1 MTTIATGGWVPVADA
16 VVADLGWSGPLLE
29 ALATPG
35 VTDVV
40 VQSPG
45 EAWIDRGLGMERV
58 AVDLLGA
65 DAVRELAVRLAA
77 LGGRRLDDAAPIVDA
92 RLPDGSRLHAV
103 LPPVAFACAA
113 ISIRVVSPAPFALE
127 DLVASGMVPE
137 AAAPMLRG
145 LVRTRASFVVSGPTG
160 AGKTT
165 LLATLLGL
173 VDPAERVVLIE
184 ESGEVATRHPHVVR
198 LVERAANVEGA
209 GGVPLGALVRAS
221 VRMRPDRIVLG
232 EARGAEVREVMTAFN
247 TGHRGGMCTLHANS
261 AGDVMSRL
269 VALGALAGMSRDAVA
284 MHAGAAFD
292 AVLHLQRSEGGRRL
306 VALGAVTPE
315 GVRVVASASEDGW
328 RATDLRA
335 AAWAEAGAE

>member
-1 MTTIATGGWVPVADA
+1 MAE
-16 VVADLGWSGPLLE
+16 VVAEDLGWSGPLLE

-58 AVDLLGA
+58 AIDLPGA

-77 LGGRRLDDAAPIVDA
+77 LGGRRLDDAAPIADA

-103 LPPVAFACAA
+103 LPPVAFGCAA
-113 ISIRVVSPAPFALE
+113 ISIRVVSPVPFTLE
-127 DLVASGMVPE
+127 DLVTSGMVPR

-145 LVRTRASFVVSGPTG
+145 LVRSRASVVVSGPTG

-173 VDPAERVVLIE
+173 VDPTERVVLIE

-232 EARGAEVREVMTAFN
+232 EARGPEVREVMTAFN
-247 TGHRGGMCTLHANS
+247 TGHRGGLCTLHANS
-261 AGDVMSRL
+261 AGDVMARL
-269 VALGALAGMSRDAVA
+269 AALGSLAGMSREAVA
-284 MHAGAAFD
+284 LHAGAAFD
-292 AVLHLQRSEGGRRL
+292 AVVQLERSDGRRRL
-306 VALGAVTPE
+306 VAVGAVDPD
-315 GVRVVASASEDGW
+315 GVRVVASAEQEGW
-328 RATDLRA
+328 RVRDASA
-335 AAWAEAGAE
+335 EAWAQAGSR